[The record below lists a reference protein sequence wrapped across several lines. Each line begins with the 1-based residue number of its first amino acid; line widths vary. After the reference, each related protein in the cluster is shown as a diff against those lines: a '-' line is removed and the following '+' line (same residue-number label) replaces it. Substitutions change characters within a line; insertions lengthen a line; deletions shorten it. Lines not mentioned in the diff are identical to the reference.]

1 MSQEMADSL
10 PVLQTME
17 DVKRRFNGKGE
28 NCDLKEALCRVGG
41 LISPGSTLQ
50 ESLIDTAFHEV
61 VEPAVFDHLSE
72 RATHKTG
79 EGAPQNSGAC
89 FPSSLRPSI
98 PWPGAR
104 FPIWTDGKLMLL
116 GEAAD
121 AAFKDT
127 YEECVRQAQQ
137 EDSPYRKAGL
147 SEAEA
152 AETEGR
158 RIDRQKDRRRR
169 RKRDSLGRALPA
181 KKGEQVGCLGH
192 LWDAEMGG
200 VQALF
205 DKRVDRDLMAPSPE
219 KTVLWARAD
228 KLEMAV
234 QYVESIAPGARR
246 QGKLRFHHHGSAW
259 SRPIEIHLGGH
270 SLKEG
275 LAQWLKETHPEGAA
289 PPPSLVGLL
298 MPTSPRA
305 QDEKLWQ
312 KIPDRLKSRA
322 RQGSQSGMADEEN
335 TATRSASK
343 LPQAGTKGTTTPAC
357 EDRQLDMFEQ
367 T

>member
-1 MSQEMADSL
+1 MSKEVADSL
-10 PVLQTME
+10 PVLQTIE
-17 DVKRRFNGKGE
+17 DVKRRFNGKDE
-28 NCDLKEALCRVGG
+28 DCDLKETLHRVGG
-41 LISPGSTLQ
+41 LISPGSSLQ
-50 ESLIDTAFHEV
+50 ESLIDTAFRKV
-61 VEPAVFDHLSE
+61 VEPALFDHLSG

-79 EGAPQNSGAC
+79 EGTPQNSRAC
-89 FPSSLRPSI
+89 FPSSLRPGI

-104 FPIWTDGKLMLL
+104 FPIWTDGRLMLL

-127 YEECVRQAQQ
+127 YEECVRQAQR

-152 AETEGR
+152 AEAEGR

-169 RKRDSLGRALPA
+169 KRDFLGRALPA
-181 KKGEQVGCLGH
+181 KKGEQVGCMGH
-192 LWDAEMGG
+192 LWDAEMGR

-205 DKRVDRDLMAPSPE
+205 DKTVDRALIAPSPE

-228 KLEMAV
+228 KLQLAV

-246 QGKLRFHHHGSAW
+246 QGKLRFHHRGTAW
-259 SRPIEIHLGGH
+259 SRPIEIHLSGH

-275 LAQWLKETHPEGAA
+275 LAQWLKETHPQGTV

-312 KIPDRLKSRA
+312 KIPDRLKSRVP
-322 RQGSQSGMADEEN
+322 QSSQPGKTDEEN
-335 TATRSASK
+335 AATRRASQ
-343 LPQAGTKGTTTPAC
+343 LPPAGTDGTTTPTC

>member
-1 MSQEMADSL
+1 MADSL
-10 PVLQTME
+10 PVLQTIE
-17 DVKRRFNGKGE
+17 DVKDRFDGKRE

-61 VEPAVFDHLSE
+61 VEPEVFDHLSE

-79 EGAPQNSGAC
+79 KGAPQNSGAC
-89 FPSSLRPSI
+89 FPSSLRPGI

-104 FPIWTDGKLMLL
+104 FPVWTDGKLMLL

-127 YEECVRQAQQ
+127 YKECVGQAQQ

-147 SEAEA
+147 NEAEA
-152 AETEGR
+152 AEAEGR
-158 RIDRQKDRRRR
+158 RIDRQKDRRK
-169 RKRDSLGRALPA
+169 RKGDSLGRALPA
-181 KKGEQVGCLGH
+181 KKGEQVCCMGH
-192 LWDAEMGG
+192 LYDAEMGRM
-200 VQALF
+200 QALF
-205 DKRVDRDLMAPSPE
+205 DKKVDRNLMAPSPE
-219 KTVLWARAD
+219 KAVLWARAD
-228 KLEMAV
+228 KLELAV

-246 QGKLRFHHHGSAW
+246 QGKLRFHHHGTAW
-259 SRPIEIHLGGH
+259 SRPIEIHLSGH

-275 LAQWLKETHPEGAA
+275 LAQWLKETHPEGAV

-312 KIPDRLKSRA
+312 KIPDRLKSPA
-322 RQGSQSGMADEEN
+322 PQGSQSGMADEEN
-335 TATRSASK
+335 AATRRASEY
-343 LPQAGTKGTTTPAC
+343 PPARTEGTTTPAC

>member
-10 PVLQTME
+10 PVLQTIE
-17 DVKRRFNGKGE
+17 DVKRRFNGKDE
-28 NCDLKEALCRVGG
+28 NCDLKETLHRVGG
-41 LISPGSTLQ
+41 VISPGSNLQ
-50 ESLIDTAFHEV
+50 ESLIDTAFRKV
-61 VEPAVFDHLSE
+61 VEPALFDHLSE

-89 FPSSLRPSI
+89 FPSSLRPGI

-152 AETEGR
+152 AEAEGR
-158 RIDRQKDRRRR
+158 RIDRQKDRSK

-181 KKGEQVGCLGH
+181 KKGEQVCCMGH
-192 LWDAEMGG
+192 LCDAEMGR

-205 DKRVDRDLMAPSPE
+205 DKRVDRALMAPGPE
-219 KTVLWARAD
+219 KAVLWARAD
-228 KLEMAV
+228 KLELAV
-234 QYVESIAPGARR
+234 KYVESIAPGARR
-246 QGKLRFHHHGSAW
+246 QGKLRFHHHGTAW
-259 SRPIEIHLGGH
+259 SCPIEIHLSGH

-312 KIPDRLKSRA
+312 RIPGRLKNRA
-322 RQGSQSGMADEEN
+322 PQDSQPGMAQQGSA
-335 TATRSASK
+335 ATRRASE
-343 LPQAGTKGTTTPAC
+343 LPPAGTDGTTTPAC